1 MRFDTPKPLSAALQD
16 FLDKFPQKKRL
27 KQGMV
32 LAVWESV
39 VGEKIAEQVKEVH
52 FENSKLI
59 VTVSNQVWRHEI
71 HSNRFRIAKKINER
85 IKAQVVGDIIV
96 RS

>member
-1 MRFDTPKPLSAALQD
+1 MRFDIPKPLGEALQD
-16 FLDKFPQKKRL
+16 FLDNFPQKKRL

-39 VGEKIAEQVKEVH
+39 VGEKISEQVKEIK
-52 FENSKLI
+52 FEGSNLVI
-59 VTVSNQVWRHEI
+59 VVKNQVWRHEI

-85 IKAQVVGDIIV
+85 VKAQVVGDIIV